1 MIIDMICDLCNGCTW
16 TKKDAMSYVADWS
29 DTINPDLCMRIVDSL
44 SGTGNYKAFK
54 EACMDYMMEYGYEGS
69 IAWKKFKTMPIK
81 AIKTMFNA

>member
-44 SGTGNYKAFK
+44 TGNSNYKVFK
-54 EACMDYMMEYGYEGS
+54 EACMDYMREYGYEGS

-81 AIKTMFNA
+81 TIKTMFNA